1 MKQTKP
7 SLHTNDILGLQINEA
22 YSAPKIYTSVIAHIH
37 ELYLVGELG
46 DAEGYIEWFHLI
58 RHANADDVIV
68 IHINCPGGDGAT
80 AIQFMRVIQ
89 ECEATVIA
97 SIEGDCMSAATMI
110 ALSCDQFIIA
120 DHSRFMVHNYS
131 AMAMGKGN
139 EMYDHITA
147 ERTWS
152 EKLIKDS
159 YQDFLTD
166 SEILQVLE
174 GKDFWLAKDDV
185 LRRLERKKKATL
197 KKIKS
202 SRKKLKPKE
211 EVTDDE

>member
-1 MKQTKP
+1 
-7 SLHTNDILGLQINEA
+7 
-22 YSAPKIYTSVIAHIH
+22 
-37 ELYLVGELG
+37 
-46 DAEGYIEWFHLI
+46 
-58 RHANADDVIV
+58 
-68 IHINCPGGDGAT
+68 
-80 AIQFMRVIQ
+80 
-89 ECEATVIA
+89 
-97 SIEGDCMSAATMI
+97 MSAATMI